1 MNTKLIG
8 EALNI
13 AYDLVVSEQET
24 VFDNSFQEEYEK
36 VIAKLEMAIAEIYKY
51 RNGGLIITCRDTQ
64 SSLPS
69 LSTTYPKCL

>member
-36 VIAKLEMAIAEIYKY
+36 VIAK
-51 RNGGLIITCRDTQ
+51 
-64 SSLPS
+64 
-69 LSTTYPKCL
+69 